1 MRLDSG
7 KMADARKLTALRL
20 TGGHRTLAER
30 SFATLHE
37 AIVTGLLAPGER
49 LPIEEL
55 AEVLEMSP
63 MPIREA
69 LRQLDSVGLVE
80 NIPHRGARVTEL
92 SIDDL
97 QEVYDARLALEPLTV
112 RHAAERFTAEEATA
126 ARARLEEHVKA
137 YRSRDLR
144 LIWSTHT
151 AFHFAL
157 YEGAH
162 SRWMTR
168 LIKPLWETSERYR
181 FAMLPVR
188 MNLDQ
193 RRLEHERI
201 LEACAGHEPEFAATE
216 LHNHLARTA
225 NLIANAMGAPDLF
238 ELLDT
243 VASFAPAL
251 AAGIPPT
258 ASSERVVDAP

>member
-1 MRLDSG
+1 MSFVN
-7 KMADARKLTALRL
+7 RL
-20 TGGHRTLAER
+20 TDLGPARGHRTLAEGA
-30 SFATLHE
+30 FAMLHA
-37 AIVTGLLAPGER
+37 AIVTGALEPGER

-55 AEVLEMSP
+55 AKILDLSP

-92 SIDDL
+92 SVEDL
-97 QEVYDARLALEPLTV
+97 HEVYETRLALEQLAV
-112 RHAAERFTAEEATA
+112 WHAAENFTDEDAVG
-126 ARARLEEHVKA
+126 ARAALEAHVMA
-137 YRSRDLR
+137 YKSRDVR

-157 YEGAH
+157 YNAAH

-168 LIKPLWETSERYR
+168 LITPLWETSERYR

-188 MNLDQ
+188 LNLDQ
-193 RRLEHERI
+193 RRQEHERI
-201 LEACAGHEPEFAATE
+201 LEACIAHKPQVAASE

-225 NLIANAMGAPDLF
+225 NLVAKQMGADDLF
-238 ELLDT
+238 TLVEVPTKTNSRGRRDP
-243 VASFAPAL
+243 VIAP
-251 AAGIPPT
+251 
-258 ASSERVVDAP
+258 S

>member
-1 MRLDSG
+1 MLSAE
-7 KMADARKLTALRL
+7 KAAALRPD
-20 TGGHRTLAER
+20 GGHRTLAER
-30 SFATLHE
+30 AFTTLHE
-37 AIVTGLLAPGER
+37 AIVTGVLVPGER

-69 LRQLDSVGLVE
+69 LRQLDSVGLIE
-80 NIPHRGARVTEL
+80 NVPHRGARVTEL

-97 QEVYDARLALEPLTV
+97 REVYEARLALEPLAV
-112 RHAAERFTAEEATA
+112 RHAAEKFADEDAV
-126 ARARLEEHVKA
+126 RARELLEAHVKA
-137 YRSRDLR
+137 YTRRPELR

-157 YEGAH
+157 YDAAR
-162 SRWMTR
+162 SRWISR
-168 LIKPLWETSERYR
+168 LIHPLWETSERYR
-181 FAMLPVR
+181 FAMLPMR

-201 LEACAGHEPEFAATE
+201 LDACIAHEPDVAARE

-225 NLIANAMGAPDLF
+225 NLIANQMGGSDLF
-238 ELLDT
+238 DRLPSPPRPAA
-243 VASFAPAL
+243 VA
-251 AAGIPPT
+251 
-258 ASSERVVDAP
+258 